1 MPLVAGA
8 GPPQEGLP
16 VFAGKWL
23 IWSGIVDPPPPFDAA
38 PWRRCRASFQLPGGG
53 MRHGV
58 RLERRA
64 VSDRI
69 QEAIEER
76 VEAVTDS

>member
-1 MPLVAGA
+1 
-8 GPPQEGLP
+8 
-16 VFAGKWL
+16 
-23 IWSGIVDPPPPFDAA
+23 
-38 PWRRCRASFQLPGGG
+38 

-76 VEAVTDS
+76 VEAVTGS

>member
-23 IWSGIVDPPPPFDAA
+23 IWSGIVDPGGRLPVQG
-38 PWRRCRASFQLPGGG
+38 QLPSACATVFVWSGA
-53 MRHGV
+53 RF
-58 RLERRA
+58 
-64 VSDRI
+64 RI
-69 QEAIEER
+69 GYRKRSKNASKR
-76 VEAVTDS
+76 